1 MLCSSHKLLG
11 TGKRFLSGICCLL
24 CLWGQ
29 NVCADENKDETSGS
43 PQAEK
48 IQENGQT
55 SSQLPVTEPTSK
67 GAVVEQPPTAPKAPK
82 IELFGTKE
90 FRLDVLP
97 GWVRVVERNLAD
109 PIFVENKKLLNFNP
123 TTWMQFKSQAKA
135 KQGLDLLRFV
145 NKFWNQSRYILDIKN
160 WGIDDYWA
168 TPAEFS
174 KKSGDCEDYAIVKY
188 FTLKE
193 LGFPQN
199 RLRIV
204 ALTSSLHNNQGH
216 AVLVVYL
223 DNDAFVLDNLSDK
236 VLSHSQIPHYNPQF
250 SVNETGRWGHYR
262 VKKAKK

>member
-1 MLCSSHKLLG
+1 MHYCPHTLLG
-11 TGKRFLSGICCLL
+11 IVKRLLPAICCLL

-29 NVCADENKDETSGS
+29 NVFAEETKTEAPAQ
-43 PQAEK
+43 PQATNE
-48 IQENGQT
+48 QGSEQAA
-55 SSQLPVTEPTSK
+55 SPVPAAEPKS
-67 GAVVEQPPTAPKAPK
+67 QPPAAAQSATTPKPPK

-90 FRLDVLP
+90 FRLDALP

-109 PIFVENKKLLNFNP
+109 PIFVEDKKLVNFNP
-123 TTWMQFKSQAKA
+123 TTWAQFKAQAKA

-193 LGFPQN
+193 LGFPQDYM
-199 RLRIV
+199 RIV

-223 DNDAFVLDNLSDK
+223 ENDAFVLDNLSDK

-262 VKKAKK
+262 VKKTKK